1 MIEFESSRLKTF
13 FIESIIFNNDCEVA
27 CCQWKSSR
35 SACRT
40 YDLFLF
46 YMEPLAKP
54 VQGWKG
60 SIHVSCTLSAQIVLF
75 PPSVRRPVSMPTILS
90 ASHPLSPHFR
100 RRGGWRIDGGGTGP
114 FFAMGKCR
122 LIGGEG
128 SRSFCQYL
136 FWSCLNQEL
145 SYRYLDSMIRSR
157 FVNSRHLLF

>member
-1 MIEFESSRLKTF
+1 MIEFGSSRLKIF
-13 FIESIIFNNDCEVA
+13 FIESMIFNNDWEVA

-75 PPSVRRPVSMPTILS
+75 PPSVRRPVSMPSSQALTPF
-90 ASHPLSPHFR
+90 ASFSEKR
-100 RRGGWRIDGGGTGP
+100 RLEDRWRRDRT
-114 FFAMGKCR
+114 FFCHGEVQKCR
-122 LIGGEG
+122 LIGGER
-128 SRSFCQYL
+128 SRSFCQCL
-136 FWSCLNQEL
+136 FWSWCNQEF
-145 SYRYLDSMIRSR
+145 SYLYLYFYDCI
-157 FVNSRHLLF
+157 